1 MNIFFFYRHIIVPIR
16 FKYERGVIY
25 FILFFKVLTLK
36 KRVGQDQMSLQNDFL
51 KNIFDRLRET
61 IQLEKHKVIQGEEE
75 IASLRGQV
83 VKLKEIQNVLEKEKE
98 K

>member
-1 MNIFFFYRHIIVPIR
+1 MN
-16 FKYERGVIY
+16 
-25 FILFFKVLTLK
+25 
-36 KRVGQDQMSLQNDFL
+36 FL

-83 VKLKEIQNVLEKEKE
+83 EKLKEIQDALEKEKE